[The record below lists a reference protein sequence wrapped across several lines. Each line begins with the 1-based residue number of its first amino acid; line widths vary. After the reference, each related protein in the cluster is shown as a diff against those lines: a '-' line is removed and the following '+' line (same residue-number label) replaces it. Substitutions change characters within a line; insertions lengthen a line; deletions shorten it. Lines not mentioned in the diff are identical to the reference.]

1 MTRPR
6 SSVPW
11 LALLLLAVL
20 GPSARADLFVACAGF
35 SNVGVQEF
43 DSTTGAFVRFFV
55 PGGSNNGPPQP
66 GALAFGPNGD
76 LFLTDMSTS
85 TVDEYNGRTGAF
97 VRTFVPYGGGG
108 LNSPADLTFGPNGD
122 LFVSDHF
129 KVLEYNGTTGAFVRT
144 FVPYG
149 GGGLLSPADLKFGPN
164 GDLFVSDHFKVQEY
178 DGVTGAFVKTF
189 VPPGSGG
196 LGNMVFGPNG
206 DLFVSDSSAG
216 TILEYNG
223 KTGAFVSIFVTKGSG
238 GLINPSG
245 LAFGPHGELFVGSNG
260 NTFPSADAAVLEYD
274 GTTGAFVKTFVPFLG
289 GGLIHP
295 AGMALGP
302 NGDLF
307 VADALLG
314 AVLEYDGTT
323 GTFVTAFATGLASL
337 PTDVTFG
344 PSAAVPEPSS
354 WLLLTGGGLLA
365 GLGLAAR
372 RGFLSLLDRR
382 PRR

>member
-1 MTRPR
+1 MTQPR

-20 GPSARADLFVACAGF
+20 GPSARAELFVACTGF
-35 SNVGVQEF
+35 SNSGVQEF

-76 LFLTDMSTS
+76 LFLTDVSTS
-85 TVDEYNGRTGAF
+85 TVD
-97 VRTFVPYGGGG
+97 
-108 LNSPADLTFGPNGD
+108 
-122 LFVSDHF
+122 
-129 KVLEYNGTTGAFVRT
+129 EYNGTTGAFVRT

-206 DLFVSDSSAG
+206 DLFVSDSSTG

-260 NTFPSADAAVLEYD
+260 NSFPSADAAVLEYD